1 MRFFPMHLPT
11 HTTHITLAP
20 LDRARSAGMTRERAS
35 ALRSRDWRLQ
45 GRALP
50 LLQQHPLF
58 KQGKSPPLWIP
69 HARTEQ
75 TP

>member
-20 LDRARSAGMTRERAS
+20 LARALAAGVTRERAS
-35 ALRSRDWRLQ
+35 ALRSCEWHLQ

-50 LLQQHPLF
+50 LLQHPVF
-58 KQGKSPPLWIP
+58 KQGKSPPVHIP
-69 HARTEQ
+69 RARTEQ